1 MKAYVYFGGKIKADT
16 QTKNLIRKAIRTTLR
31 SEKFEND
38 AEVSV
43 TLTDNAE
50 IHELNREYRGVDRP
64 TDVLSFPMTDADDEY
79 SAADFDIDKGAI
91 LLGDIVISVEKI
103 EEQAKEYM
111 HSFERELA
119 YLTIHSTLHL
129 LGYDHITSEE
139 DEKEMTEKQDKI
151 IESMGL

>member
-1 MKAYVYFGGKIKADT
+1 MRTYVYFGGKIKADA
-16 QTKNLIRKAIRTTLR
+16 QTKNLIRKAIRTTLK
-31 SEKFEND
+31 SEKFSDD

-50 IHELNREYRGVDRP
+50 IHEINREYRGVDRP
-64 TDVLSFPMTDADDEY
+64 TDVLSFPMAEDD
-79 SAADFDIDKGAI
+79 DNIGDLDMDKGAV

-129 LGYDHITSEE
+129 LGYDHVTGPE

>member
-1 MKAYVYFGGKIKADT
+1 MKTYVYFGGKIKADT
-16 QTKNLIRKAIRTTLR
+16 ATKNLIRKAVRATLR
-31 SEKFEND
+31 SEKFPDD

-43 TLTDNAE
+43 TLTDNRE
-50 IHELNREYRGVDRP
+50 IHLLNREYRGVDRP
-64 TDVLSFPMTDADDEY
+64 TDVLSFPMAEDDDNIG
-79 SAADFDIDKGAI
+79 DFDMDKGAV

-103 EEQAKEYM
+103 QEQAKEYM

-129 LGYDHITSEE
+129 LGYDHVTGEQ

-151 IESMGL
+151 IESIGL

>member
-1 MKAYVYFGGKIKADT
+1 MKTYVYFGGKVKADAA
-16 QTKNLIRKAIRTTLR
+16 TKNLIRKAVRTTLR
-31 SEKFEND
+31 SEKFPD
-38 AEVSV
+38 DVEVSV
-43 TLTDNAE
+43 TLTDNEE

-64 TDVLSFPMTDADDEY
+64 TDVLSFPMAEDDDNIG
-79 SAADFDIDKGAI
+79 DFDMDKGAV

-103 EEQAKEYM
+103 EEQAKEYK

-129 LGYDHITSEE
+129 LGYDHVNDERS
-139 DEKEMTEKQDKI
+139 EKEMTEKQDKI

>member
-1 MKAYVYFGGKIKADT
+1 MKTYVYFGGKIKADA

-31 SEKFEND
+31 SEKFSDD

-50 IHELNREYRGVDRP
+50 IHEMNREYRGVDRP
-64 TDVLSFPMTDADDEY
+64 TDVLSFPMAEDD
-79 SAADFDIDKGAI
+79 DNIGDLDMDKGAV

-129 LGYDHITSEE
+129 LGYDHVTGPE

>member
-1 MKAYVYFGGKIKADT
+1 MKTYVFFGGKIEADA
-16 QTKNLIRKAIRTTLR
+16 QTKNLIRKAVRTTLR
-31 SEKFEND
+31 SEKFPED

-43 TLTDNAE
+43 TLTDNEE
-50 IHELNREYRGVDRP
+50 IHVLNREYRGVDRP
-64 TDVLSFPMTDADDEY
+64 TDVLSFPMAEDDDNIGDY
-79 SAADFDIDKGAI
+79 DMDKNAV
-91 LLGDIVISVEKI
+91 LLGDIVVSVEKI

-119 YLTIHSTLHL
+119 YLVIHSTLHL
-129 LGYDHITSEE
+129 LGYDHETGDE

>member
-1 MKAYVYFGGKIKADT
+1 MKTYVFFGGKIKTDA
-16 QTKNLIRKAIRTTLR
+16 QTKNLIRKAVRTTLK
-31 SEKFEND
+31 SERFPDN

-43 TLTDNAE
+43 TLTDNEE
-50 IHELNREYRGVDRP
+50 IHVLNREYRGVDRP
-64 TDVLSFPMTDADDEY
+64 TDVLSFPMAEDD
-79 SAADFDIDKGAI
+79 DDIGDYDMDKNAV
-91 LLGDIVISVEKI
+91 LLGDIVVSVEKI

-119 YLTIHSTLHL
+119 YLVIHSTLHL
-129 LGYDHITSEE
+129 LGYDHETGGE

>member
-1 MKAYVYFGGKIKADT
+1 MKTYVYFGGKIRADAHI
-16 QTKNLIRKAIRTTLR
+16 KNLIRKAIRTTLH
-31 SEKFEND
+31 SERFPDD

-43 TLTDNAE
+43 TLTDNEE
-50 IHELNREYRGVDRP
+50 IHVLNRQYRGVDRP
-64 TDVLSFPMTDADDEY
+64 TDVLSFPMAEDDENIG
-79 SAADFDIDKGAI
+79 DFDMDKEAF

-129 LGYDHITSEE
+129 LGYDHVNSREE
-139 DEKEMTEKQDKI
+139 EKEMTQKQDKI

>member
-1 MKAYVYFGGKIKADT
+1 MKTYVYFGGKIKADA
-16 QTKNLIRKAIRTTLR
+16 QTKNLIRKAVRTTLR
-31 SEKFEND
+31 SEKFPDD

-43 TLTDNAE
+43 TLTDNEE
-50 IHELNREYRGVDRP
+50 IHVLNREYRGVDRP
-64 TDVLSFPMTDADDEY
+64 TDVLSFPMAEDDDNIG
-79 SAADFDIDKGAI
+79 DFDMDKNAV

-119 YLTIHSTLHL
+119 YLVIHSTLHL
-129 LGYDHITSEE
+129 LGYDHVTGED
-139 DEKEMTEKQDKI
+139 DEKEMTQKQDKI

>member
-1 MKAYVYFGGKIKADT
+1 MKTYVYFGGKIKADA

-31 SEKFEND
+31 SERFPDD

-43 TLTDNAE
+43 TLTDNEE
-50 IHELNREYRGVDRP
+50 IHEINREFRGVDRP
-64 TDVLSFPMTDADDEY
+64 TDVLSFPMAEDDDNVG
-79 SAADFDIDKGAI
+79 DFDMDKGAV
-91 LLGDIVISVEKI
+91 LLGDIIISVEKI
-103 EEQAKEYM
+103 EEQAKEYH

-129 LGYDHITSEE
+129 LGYDHVTSEE
-139 DEKEMTEKQDKI
+139 DEKEMTQKQDKI

>member
-1 MKAYVYFGGKIKADT
+1 MKTYVYFGGKIKADADM
-16 QTKNLIRKAIRTTLR
+16 KNLIRKAVRTTLR
-31 SEKFEND
+31 SEKFPDD

-43 TLTDNAE
+43 TLTDNEE
-50 IHELNREYRGVDRP
+50 IHVMNREYRGVDRP
-64 TDVLSFPMTDADDEY
+64 TDVLSFPMAEDDDNIG
-79 SAADFDIDKGAI
+79 DFDMDKGAV

-129 LGYDHITSEE
+129 LGYDHVDNEQ

>member
-1 MKAYVYFGGKIKADT
+1 MKTYVYFGGKIKADA

-31 SEKFEND
+31 SEKFSDD

-43 TLTDNAE
+43 TLTDNDE
-50 IHELNREYRGVDRP
+50 IHEMNREYRGVDRP
-64 TDVLSFPMTDADDEY
+64 TDVLSFPMAEDD
-79 SAADFDIDKGAI
+79 DNIGDLDMDKGAV

-129 LGYDHITSEE
+129 LGYDHVTGPE

>member
-1 MKAYVYFGGKIKADT
+1 MKTYVYFGGKIKADA

-31 SEKFEND
+31 SERFPDD

-43 TLTDNAE
+43 TLTDNEE
-50 IHELNREYRGVDRP
+50 IHEINREFRGVDRP
-64 TDVLSFPMTDADDEY
+64 TDVLSFPMADDDGNVG
-79 SAADFDIDKGAI
+79 DFDMDKGAV
-91 LLGDIVISVEKI
+91 LLGDIIISVEKI
-103 EEQAKEYM
+103 EEQAKEYH

-129 LGYDHITSEE
+129 LGYDHVTSEE
-139 DEKEMTEKQDKI
+139 DEKEMTQKQDKI